1 MTIPRKS
8 MRERVRRRGR
18 NQMGR
23 SNGITIYEPKEI
35 ECRKAETKSY
45 IQKKR
50 EEKGGKV
57 KRKKRKSVIGLRDT
71 GNYSVRREK
80 LRTESEREIG

>member
-1 MTIPRKS
+1 MQKIGNKELYKEK
-8 MRERVRRRGR
+8 ER
-18 NQMGR
+18 
-23 SNGITIYEPKEI
+23 
-35 ECRKAETKSY
+35 
-45 IQKKR
+45 KR

>member
-1 MTIPRKS
+1 MNQKKLSAEKQKQRVIYRK
-8 MRERVRRRGR
+8 RE
-18 NQMGR
+18 
-23 SNGITIYEPKEI
+23 
-35 ECRKAETKSY
+35 
-45 IQKKR
+45 KKR